1 MDLALASARAIV
13 TGDASGIG
21 GACAAALAAEG
32 VQVGV
37 IDRDAVAGAAVAARL
52 NDVVAQADVADE
64 PSVRAAIESLAEA
77 LGGIRPGDGLRGC
90 ARPLRSGHRRHRH
103 RGLEPGPSGQQ
114 EAVVQ
119 LTRALSTDLAPERIR
134 VNRVCPSVVNTPMS
148 HTDVGVV
155 DFDTVTYP
163 VQSPDEVARHVAYL
177 CSPASLPINGTT
189 LVSDFGYLA
198 RSSFPA

>member
-1 MDLALASARAIV
+1 M
-13 TGDASGIG
+13 
-21 GACAAALAAEG
+21 
-32 VQVGV
+32 
-37 IDRDAVAGAAVAARL
+37 
-52 NDVVAQADVADE
+52 
-64 PSVRAAIESLAEA
+64 
-77 LGGIRPGDGLRGC
+77 
-90 ARPLRSGHRRHRH
+90 
-103 RGLEPGPSGQQ
+103 
-114 EAVVQ
+114 Q